1 MEGVHYSHLTIV
13 RGEQDSRTVDSKA
26 YYYEHVWSVLATHLA
41 HKILRGRPAEPE
53 RGANG
58 RQPLCPVCAGEPV
71 AAASRGSRLALDR
84 VK

>member
-41 HKILRGRPAEPE
+41 HKILDTVFDGWTFSP
-53 RGANG
+53 
-58 RQPLCPVCAGEPV
+58 
-71 AAASRGSRLALDR
+71 ALDLCQNLHDQNPC
-84 VK
+84 K